1 MLVFGLVPPG
11 RVRTATDGWTA
22 GTRITMDDTRVDTV
36 DGARGITVPKLTLAA
51 ERSRPAPPRPLLQR
65 GWRFAELVRIARKNG
80 LLPIRRL
87 DFSTNPSGASVRAV
101 QAEGLRRAL
110 EEAGGAFVKMGQLL
124 STRSDFLPA
133 EFVTALSRL
142 QHSVKPA
149 PWDAVE
155 RMLEVEFGGPLAG
168 IFSAFDPEPIAA
180 ASIGQVHRATLTNG
194 TVVAVKVQRPG
205 IVPELRRDV
214 AIALRVTNVLSLT
227 SPQARVLG
235 VRAVAE
241 DYAADLV
248 RQLDFRLEA
257 RNLQAMRALQSRG
270 PRPGELRFPALF
282 EALSTDRVL
291 VMGYLEGETFSALN
305 TMPGAP
311 RVDLGEAMRIVLSAF
326 VRQIVFDGVF
336 HADLHP
342 GNIMLLADGTP
353 ALVDF
358 GSVGRLDLQLRET
371 IQELLIAYL
380 QSDTQLIADGLLA
393 LAPLREGVDEKAF
406 RRELSAFMTFELG
419 PGARVS
425 VLTVDVLVAILTRY
439 GVGIPAEFVA
449 AARAFAVLEGTL
461 RSTMPEFDLLEESRK
476 LAGAQIRDQMAPAN
490 VRELLTTELLALL
503 PSVRRLPRR
512 VDQIGLALETGK
524 LNVNVRLLADTSDRR
539 LLTGLVR
546 QSLLAVVGATAGVMS
561 LVYLTTPA
569 PADPGV
575 ISTVTAGFSLG
586 TGSVVLLVSA
596 LVDSIVT
603 RSRN

>member
-1 MLVFGLVPPG
+1 M
-11 RVRTATDGWTA
+11 A
-22 GTRITMDDTRVDTV
+22 
-36 DGARGITVPKLTLAA
+36 GARGITLPKLTLAT
-51 ERSRPAPPRPLLQR
+51 ERSRPAPPRPFLQR
-65 GWRFAELVRIARKNG
+65 GRRFAELVRIARKNG
-80 LLPIRRL
+80 LLPVRRL
-87 DFSTNPSGASVRAV
+87 DFTTNPGGAAVRAV
-101 QAEGLRRAL
+101 QAEGLRAAL

-124 STRSDFLPA
+124 STRSDFLPP
-133 EFVTALSRL
+133 EFARALATL
-142 QHSVKPA
+142 QQSVKPA
-149 PWDAVE
+149 PWGEVE
-155 RMLEVEFGGPLAG
+155 RMLEEEFGGPLAG
-168 IFSAFDPEPIAA
+168 VFASFDPDPIAA
-180 ASIGQVHRATLTNG
+180 ASIGQVHRATLMNG

-214 AIALRVTNVLSLT
+214 AIAVRVTNLMSLT
-227 SPQARVLG
+227 SPQARTLG
-235 VRAVAE
+235 IKAVAE

-257 RNLQAMRALQSRG
+257 LNLSAMRALQLRG
-270 PRPGELRFPALF
+270 PRAGDLRFPELF
-282 EALSTDRVL
+282 ESLSSDRVL
-291 VMGYLEGETFSALN
+291 VMEYLVGDTFSDLN
-305 TMPGAP
+305 ETSDAP
-311 RVDLGEAMRIVLSAF
+311 RAELGAAMRTVLSAF

-371 IQELLIAYL
+371 IQELLIAFL
-380 QSDTQLIADGLLA
+380 QSDTQLIADGLLKV
-393 LAPLREGVDEKAF
+393 APLRDGADEKAF
-406 RRELSAFMTFELG
+406 RRELSAFITFELG

-461 RSTMPEFDLLEESRK
+461 RSSMPEFDLLEESRG
-476 LAGAQIRDQMAPAN
+476 LASVQIRDQMAPAN

-512 VDQIGLALETGK
+512 FDQIGQALEMGN
-524 LNVNVRLLADTSDRR
+524 LNVNVRLLADQSDRR

-546 QSLLAVVGATAGVMS
+546 QSLLALVGGAAGVMS

-586 TGSVVLLVSA
+586 AGSVVLLVSA
-596 LVDSIVT
+596 FVDSLVT
-603 RSRN
+603 RSRA

>member
-1 MLVFGLVPPG
+1 M
-11 RVRTATDGWTA
+11 A
-22 GTRITMDDTRVDTV
+22 
-36 DGARGITVPKLTLAA
+36 GARGITLPKLTLAT
-51 ERSRPAPPRPLLQR
+51 ERSRPAPPRPFLQR
-65 GWRFAELVRIARKNG
+65 GRRFAELVRIARKNG
-80 LLPIRRL
+80 LLPVRRL
-87 DFSTNPSGASVRAV
+87 DFTTNPSGAAVRAV
-101 QAEGLRRAL
+101 QAEGLRAAL

-124 STRSDFLPA
+124 STRSDFLPP
-133 EFVTALSRL
+133 EFARALATL
-142 QHSVKPA
+142 QQSVKPA
-149 PWDAVE
+149 PWGEVE
-155 RMLEVEFGGPLAG
+155 RMLEEEFGGPLAG
-168 IFSAFDPEPIAA
+168 VFASFDPDPIAA
-180 ASIGQVHRATLTNG
+180 ASIGQVHRATLMNG

-214 AIALRVTNVLSLT
+214 AIAVRVTNLMSLT
-227 SPQARVLG
+227 SPQARTLG
-235 VRAVAE
+235 IKAVAE

-257 RNLQAMRALQSRG
+257 LNLSAMRALQLRG
-270 PRPGELRFPALF
+270 PRAGDLRFPELF
-282 EALSTDRVL
+282 ESLSSDRVL
-291 VMGYLEGETFSALN
+291 VMEYLVGDTFSDLN
-305 TMPGAP
+305 ETSDAP
-311 RVDLGEAMRIVLSAF
+311 RAELGAAMRTVLSAF

-371 IQELLIAYL
+371 IQELLIAFL
-380 QSDTQLIADGLLA
+380 QSDTQLIADGLLKV
-393 LAPLREGVDEKAF
+393 APLRDGADEKAF
-406 RRELSAFMTFELG
+406 RRELSAFITFELG

-461 RSTMPEFDLLEESRK
+461 RSSMPEFDLLEESRR
-476 LAGAQIRDQMAPAN
+476 LASVQIRDQMAPAN

-512 VDQIGLALETGK
+512 FDQIGQALEMGN
-524 LNVNVRLLADTSDRR
+524 LNVNVRLLADQNDRR

-546 QSLLAVVGATAGVMS
+546 QSLLALVGGAAGVMS

-586 TGSVVLLVSA
+586 AGSVVLLVSA
-596 LVDSIVT
+596 FADSLVT
-603 RSRN
+603 RSRA

>member
-1 MLVFGLVPPG
+1 M
-11 RVRTATDGWTA
+11 A
-22 GTRITMDDTRVDTV
+22 
-36 DGARGITVPKLTLAA
+36 GARGITLPKLTLAT
-51 ERSRPAPPRPLLQR
+51 ERSRPAPPRPFLQR
-65 GWRFAELVRIARKNG
+65 GRRFAELVRIARKNG
-80 LLPIRRL
+80 LLPVRRL
-87 DFSTNPSGASVRAV
+87 DFTTNPSGAAVRAV
-101 QAEGLRRAL
+101 QAEGLRAAL

-124 STRSDFLPA
+124 STRSDFLPP
-133 EFVTALSRL
+133 EFARALATL
-142 QHSVKPA
+142 QQSVKPA
-149 PWDAVE
+149 PWDEVE
-155 RMLEVEFGGPLAG
+155 RMLEEEFGGPLAG
-168 IFSAFDPEPIAA
+168 VFASFDPDPIAA
-180 ASIGQVHRATLTNG
+180 ASIGQVHRATLMNG

-214 AIALRVTNVLSLT
+214 AIAVRVTNLMSLT
-227 SPQARVLG
+227 SPQARTLG
-235 VRAVAE
+235 IKAVAE

-257 RNLQAMRALQSRG
+257 RNLSAMRALQLRG
-270 PRPGELRFPALF
+270 PRAGDLRFPELF
-282 EALSTDRVL
+282 ESLSSDRVL
-291 VMGYLEGETFSALN
+291 VMEYLFGDTFSDLN
-305 TMPGAP
+305 ETSDAP
-311 RVDLGEAMRIVLSAF
+311 RAELGAAMRTVLSAF

-371 IQELLIAYL
+371 IQELLIAFL
-380 QSDTQLIADGLLA
+380 QSDTQLIADGLLK
-393 LAPLREGVDEKAF
+393 LAPLRDGADEKSF
-406 RRELSAFMTFELG
+406 RRELSAFITFELG

-461 RSTMPEFDLLEESRK
+461 RSSMPEFDLLEESRR
-476 LAGAQIRDQMAPAN
+476 LASVQIRDQMAPAN

-512 VDQIGLALETGK
+512 FDQIGRALEMGN
-524 LNVNVRLLADTSDRR
+524 LNVNVRLLADQSDRR

-546 QSLLAVVGATAGVMS
+546 QSLLALVGGAAGVMS
-561 LVYLTTPA
+561 LVYLTTPT

-586 TGSVVLLVSA
+586 AGSVVLLISA
-596 LVDSIVT
+596 FVDSLVT
-603 RSRN
+603 RSRA

>member
-1 MLVFGLVPPG
+1 M
-11 RVRTATDGWTA
+11 A
-22 GTRITMDDTRVDTV
+22 
-36 DGARGITVPKLTLAA
+36 GARGITLPKLTLAT
-51 ERSRPAPPRPLLQR
+51 ERSRPAPPRPFLQR
-65 GWRFAELVRIARKNG
+65 GRRFAELVRIARKNG
-80 LLPIRRL
+80 LLPVRRL
-87 DFSTNPSGASVRAV
+87 DFTTNPSGAAVRAV
-101 QAEGLRRAL
+101 QAEGLRAAL

-124 STRSDFLPA
+124 STRSDFLPP
-133 EFVTALSRL
+133 EFARALATL
-142 QHSVKPA
+142 QQSVKPA
-149 PWDAVE
+149 PWDEVE
-155 RMLEVEFGGPLAG
+155 RMLEEEFGGPLAG
-168 IFSAFDPEPIAA
+168 VFASFDPDPIAA
-180 ASIGQVHRATLTNG
+180 ASIGQVHRATLMNG

-214 AIALRVTNVLSLT
+214 AIAVRVTNLMSLT
-227 SPQARVLG
+227 SPQARTLG
-235 VRAVAE
+235 IKAVAE

-257 RNLQAMRALQSRG
+257 LNLSAMRALQLRG
-270 PRPGELRFPALF
+270 PRAGDLRFPELF
-282 EALSTDRVL
+282 ESLSSDRVL
-291 VMGYLEGETFSALN
+291 VMEYLVGDTFSDLN
-305 TMPGAP
+305 ETSDAP
-311 RVDLGEAMRIVLSAF
+311 RAELGAAMRTVLSAF

-371 IQELLIAYL
+371 IQELLIAFL
-380 QSDTQLIADGLLA
+380 QSDTQLIADGLLK
-393 LAPLREGVDEKAF
+393 LAPLRDGADEKAF
-406 RRELSAFMTFELG
+406 RRELSAFITFELG

-461 RSTMPEFDLLEESRK
+461 RSSMPEFDLLEESRR
-476 LAGAQIRDQMAPAN
+476 LASVQIRDQMAPAN

-512 VDQIGLALETGK
+512 FDQIGQALEMGN
-524 LNVNVRLLADTSDRR
+524 LNVNVRLLADQSDRR

-546 QSLLAVVGATAGVMS
+546 QSLLALVGGAAGVMS

-586 TGSVVLLVSA
+586 AGSVVLLISA
-596 LVDSIVT
+596 FVDSLVT
-603 RSRN
+603 RSRA

>member
-1 MLVFGLVPPG
+1 M
-11 RVRTATDGWTA
+11 A
-22 GTRITMDDTRVDTV
+22 
-36 DGARGITVPKLTLAA
+36 GARGITLPKLTLAT
-51 ERSRPAPPRPLLQR
+51 ERSRPAPPRPFLQR
-65 GWRFAELVRIARKNG
+65 GRRFAELVRIARKNG
-80 LLPIRRL
+80 LLPVRRL
-87 DFSTNPSGASVRAV
+87 DFTTNPSGAAVRAV
-101 QAEGLRRAL
+101 QAEGLRAAL

-124 STRSDFLPA
+124 STRSDFLPP
-133 EFVTALSRL
+133 EFARALATL
-142 QHSVKPA
+142 QQSVKPA
-149 PWDAVE
+149 PWGEVE
-155 RMLEVEFGGPLAG
+155 RMLEEEFGGPLAG
-168 IFSAFDPEPIAA
+168 VFASFDPDPIAA
-180 ASIGQVHRATLTNG
+180 ASIGQVHRATLMNG

-214 AIALRVTNVLSLT
+214 AIAVRVTNLMSLT
-227 SPQARVLG
+227 SPQARTLG
-235 VRAVAE
+235 IKAVAE

-257 RNLQAMRALQSRG
+257 LNLSAMRALQLRG
-270 PRPGELRFPALF
+270 PRAGDLRFPELF
-282 EALSTDRVL
+282 ESLSSDRVL
-291 VMGYLEGETFSALN
+291 VMEYLFGDTFSDLN
-305 TMPGAP
+305 ETSDAP
-311 RVDLGEAMRIVLSAF
+311 RAELGAAMRTVLSAF

-371 IQELLIAYL
+371 IQELLIAFL
-380 QSDTQLIADGLLA
+380 QSDTQLIADGLLK
-393 LAPLREGVDEKAF
+393 LAPLRDGADEKSF
-406 RRELSAFMTFELG
+406 RRELSAFITFELG

-461 RSTMPEFDLLEESRK
+461 RSSMPEFDLLEESRR
-476 LAGAQIRDQMAPAN
+476 LASVQIRDQMAPAN

-512 VDQIGLALETGK
+512 FDQIGQALEMGN
-524 LNVNVRLLADTSDRR
+524 LNVNVRLLADQSDRR

-546 QSLLAVVGATAGVMS
+546 QSLLALVGGAAGVMS

-586 TGSVVLLVSA
+586 AGSVVLLISA
-596 LVDSIVT
+596 FVDSLVT
-603 RSRN
+603 RSRA

>member
-1 MLVFGLVPPG
+1 M
-11 RVRTATDGWTA
+11 A
-22 GTRITMDDTRVDTV
+22 
-36 DGARGITVPKLTLAA
+36 GARGITLPKLTLAT
-51 ERSRPAPPRPLLQR
+51 ERSRPAPPRPFLQR
-65 GWRFAELVRIARKNG
+65 GRRFAELVRIARKNG
-80 LLPIRRL
+80 LLPVRRL
-87 DFSTNPSGASVRAV
+87 DFTTNPSGAAVRAV
-101 QAEGLRRAL
+101 QAEGLRAAL

-124 STRSDFLPA
+124 STRSDFLPP
-133 EFVTALSRL
+133 EFARALATL
-142 QHSVKPA
+142 QQSVKPA
-149 PWDAVE
+149 PWDEVE
-155 RMLEVEFGGPLAG
+155 RMLEEEFGGPLAG
-168 IFSAFDPEPIAA
+168 VFASFDPDPIAA
-180 ASIGQVHRATLTNG
+180 ASIGQVHRATLMNG

-214 AIALRVTNVLSLT
+214 AIAVRVTNLMSLT
-227 SPQARVLG
+227 SPQARTLG
-235 VRAVAE
+235 IKAVAE

-257 RNLQAMRALQSRG
+257 LNLSAMRALQLRG
-270 PRPGELRFPALF
+270 PRAGDLRFPELF
-282 EALSTDRVL
+282 ESLSSDRVL
-291 VMGYLEGETFSALN
+291 VMEYLFGDTFSDLN
-305 TMPGAP
+305 ETSDAP
-311 RVDLGEAMRIVLSAF
+311 RAELGAAMRTVLSAF

-371 IQELLIAYL
+371 IQELLIAFL
-380 QSDTQLIADGLLA
+380 QSDTQLIADGLLK
-393 LAPLREGVDEKAF
+393 LAPLRDGADEKAF
-406 RRELSAFMTFELG
+406 RRELSAFITFELG

-461 RSTMPEFDLLEESRK
+461 RSSMPEFDLLEESRR
-476 LAGAQIRDQMAPAN
+476 LASVQIRDQMAPAN

-512 VDQIGLALETGK
+512 FDQIGRALEMGN
-524 LNVNVRLLADTSDRR
+524 LNVNVRLLADQSDRR

-546 QSLLAVVGATAGVMS
+546 QSLLALVGGAAGVMS

-586 TGSVVLLVSA
+586 AGSVVLLISA
-596 LVDSIVT
+596 FVDSLVT
-603 RSRN
+603 RSRA

>member
-1 MLVFGLVPPG
+1 M
-11 RVRTATDGWTA
+11 A
-22 GTRITMDDTRVDTV
+22 
-36 DGARGITVPKLTLAA
+36 GARGITLPKLTLAT
-51 ERSRPAPPRPLLQR
+51 ERSRPAPPRPFLQR
-65 GWRFAELVRIARKNG
+65 GRRFAELVRISRKNG
-80 LLPIRRL
+80 LLPVRRL
-87 DFSTNPSGASVRAV
+87 DFTTNPSGAAVRAV
-101 QAEGLRRAL
+101 QAEGLRAAL

-124 STRSDFLPA
+124 STRSDFLPP
-133 EFVTALSRL
+133 EFARALATL
-142 QHSVKPA
+142 QQSVKPA
-149 PWDAVE
+149 PWDEVE
-155 RMLEVEFGGPLAG
+155 RMLEEEFGGPLAG
-168 IFSAFDPEPIAA
+168 VFASFDPDPIAA
-180 ASIGQVHRATLTNG
+180 ASIGQVHRATLMNG

-214 AIALRVTNVLSLT
+214 AIAVRVTNLMSLT
-227 SPQARVLG
+227 SPQARTLG
-235 VRAVAE
+235 IKAVAE

-257 RNLQAMRALQSRG
+257 LNLSAMRALQLRG
-270 PRPGELRFPALF
+270 PRAGDLRFPELF
-282 EALSTDRVL
+282 ESLSSDRVL
-291 VMGYLEGETFSALN
+291 VMEYLVGDTFSDLN
-305 TMPGAP
+305 ETSDAP
-311 RVDLGEAMRIVLSAF
+311 RAELGAAMRTVLSAF

-371 IQELLIAYL
+371 IQELLIAFL
-380 QSDTQLIADGLLA
+380 QSDTQLIADGLLK
-393 LAPLREGVDEKAF
+393 LAPLRDGADEKAF
-406 RRELSAFMTFELG
+406 RRELSAFITFELG

-461 RSTMPEFDLLEESRK
+461 RSSMPEFDLLEESRR
-476 LAGAQIRDQMAPAN
+476 LASVQIRDQMAPAN

-512 VDQIGLALETGK
+512 FDQIGQALEMGN
-524 LNVNVRLLADTSDRR
+524 LNVNVRLLADQSDRR

-546 QSLLAVVGATAGVMS
+546 QSLLALVGGAAGVIS

-586 TGSVVLLVSA
+586 AGSVVLLVSA
-596 LVDSIVT
+596 FVDSLVT
-603 RSRN
+603 RSRA

>member
-1 MLVFGLVPPG
+1 M
-11 RVRTATDGWTA
+11 A
-22 GTRITMDDTRVDTV
+22 
-36 DGARGITVPKLTLAA
+36 GARGITLPKLTLAT
-51 ERSRPAPPRPLLQR
+51 ERSRPAPPRPFLQR
-65 GWRFAELVRIARKNG
+65 GRRFAELVRIARKNG
-80 LLPIRRL
+80 LLPVRRL
-87 DFSTNPSGASVRAV
+87 DFTTNPSGAAVRAV
-101 QAEGLRRAL
+101 QAEGLRAAL

-124 STRSDFLPA
+124 STRSDFLPP
-133 EFVTALSRL
+133 EFARALATL
-142 QHSVKPA
+142 QQSVKPA
-149 PWDAVE
+149 PWGEVE
-155 RMLEVEFGGPLAG
+155 RMLEEEFGGPLAG
-168 IFSAFDPEPIAA
+168 VFASFDPDPIAA
-180 ASIGQVHRATLTNG
+180 ASIGQVHRATLMNG

-214 AIALRVTNVLSLT
+214 AIAVRVTNLMSLT
-227 SPQARVLG
+227 SPQARTLG
-235 VRAVAE
+235 IKAVAE

-257 RNLQAMRALQSRG
+257 LNLSAMRALQLRG
-270 PRPGELRFPALF
+270 PRAGDLRFPELF
-282 EALSTDRVL
+282 ESLSSDRVL
-291 VMGYLEGETFSALN
+291 VMEYLVGDTFSDLN
-305 TMPGAP
+305 ETSDAP
-311 RVDLGEAMRIVLSAF
+311 RAELGAAMRTVLSAF

-371 IQELLIAYL
+371 IQELLIAFL
-380 QSDTQLIADGLLA
+380 QSDTQLIADGLLKV
-393 LAPLREGVDEKAF
+393 APLRDGADEKAF
-406 RRELSAFMTFELG
+406 RRELSAFITFELG

-461 RSTMPEFDLLEESRK
+461 RSSMPEFDLLEESRR
-476 LAGAQIRDQMAPAN
+476 LASVQIRDQMAPAN

-512 VDQIGLALETGK
+512 FDQIGQALEMGN
-524 LNVNVRLLADTSDRR
+524 LNVNVRLLADQSDRR

-546 QSLLAVVGATAGVMS
+546 QSLLALVGGAAGVMS

-586 TGSVVLLVSA
+586 AGSVVLLVSA
-596 LVDSIVT
+596 FVDSLVT
-603 RSRN
+603 RSRA

>member
-1 MLVFGLVPPG
+1 M
-11 RVRTATDGWTA
+11 A
-22 GTRITMDDTRVDTV
+22 
-36 DGARGITVPKLTLAA
+36 GARGITLPKLTLAT
-51 ERSRPAPPRPLLQR
+51 ERSRPAPPRPFLQR
-65 GWRFAELVRIARKNG
+65 GRRFAELVCIARKNG
-80 LLPIRRL
+80 LLPVRRL
-87 DFSTNPSGASVRAV
+87 DFTTNPSGAAVRAV
-101 QAEGLRRAL
+101 QAEGLRAAL

-124 STRSDFLPA
+124 STRSDFLPP
-133 EFVTALSRL
+133 EFARALATL
-142 QHSVKPA
+142 QQSVKPA
-149 PWDAVE
+149 PWGEVE
-155 RMLEVEFGGPLAG
+155 RMLEEEFGGPLAG
-168 IFSAFDPEPIAA
+168 VFASFDPDPIAA
-180 ASIGQVHRATLTNG
+180 ASIGQVHRATLMNG

-214 AIALRVTNVLSLT
+214 AIAVRVTNLMSLT
-227 SPQARVLG
+227 SPQARTLG
-235 VRAVAE
+235 IKAVAE

-257 RNLQAMRALQSRG
+257 LNLSAMRALQLRG
-270 PRPGELRFPALF
+270 PRAGDLRFPELF
-282 EALSTDRVL
+282 ESLSSDRVL
-291 VMGYLEGETFSALN
+291 VMEYLVGDTFSDLN
-305 TMPGAP
+305 ETSDAP
-311 RVDLGEAMRIVLSAF
+311 RAELGAAMRTVLSAF

-371 IQELLIAYL
+371 IQELLIAFL
-380 QSDTQLIADGLLA
+380 QSDTQLIADGLLKV
-393 LAPLREGVDEKAF
+393 APLRDGADEKAF
-406 RRELSAFMTFELG
+406 RRELSAFITFELG

-461 RSTMPEFDLLEESRK
+461 RSSMPEFDLLEESRR
-476 LAGAQIRDQMAPAN
+476 LASVQIRDQMAPAN

-512 VDQIGLALETGK
+512 FDQIGQALEMGN
-524 LNVNVRLLADTSDRR
+524 LNVNVRLLADQSDRR

-546 QSLLAVVGATAGVMS
+546 QSLLALVGGAAGVMS

-586 TGSVVLLVSA
+586 AGSVVLLVSA
-596 LVDSIVT
+596 FVDSLVT
-603 RSRN
+603 SSRA

>member
-1 MLVFGLVPPG
+1 M
-11 RVRTATDGWTA
+11 A
-22 GTRITMDDTRVDTV
+22 
-36 DGARGITVPKLTLAA
+36 GARGITLPKLTLAT
-51 ERSRPAPPRPLLQR
+51 ERSRPAPPRPFLQR
-65 GWRFAELVRIARKNG
+65 GRRFAELVRIARKNG
-80 LLPIRRL
+80 LLPVRRL
-87 DFSTNPSGASVRAV
+87 DFTTNPSAAAVRAV
-101 QAEGLRRAL
+101 QAEGLRAAL

-124 STRSDFLPA
+124 STRSDFLPP
-133 EFVTALSRL
+133 EFARALATL
-142 QHSVKPA
+142 QQSVKPA
-149 PWDAVE
+149 PWDEVE
-155 RMLEVEFGGPLAG
+155 RMLEEEFGGPLAG
-168 IFSAFDPEPIAA
+168 VFASFDPDPIAA
-180 ASIGQVHRATLTNG
+180 ASIGQVHRATLMNG

-214 AIALRVTNVLSLT
+214 AIAVRVTNLMSLA
-227 SPQARVLG
+227 SPQARTLG
-235 VRAVAE
+235 IKAVAE

-257 RNLQAMRALQSRG
+257 LNLSAMRALQLRG
-270 PRPGELRFPALF
+270 PRAGDLRFPELF
-282 EALSTDRVL
+282 ESLSSDRVL
-291 VMGYLEGETFSALN
+291 VMEYLFGDTFSDLN
-305 TMPGAP
+305 ETSDAP
-311 RVDLGEAMRIVLSAF
+311 RAELGAAMRTVLSAF

-371 IQELLIAYL
+371 IQELLIAFL
-380 QSDTQLIADGLLA
+380 QSDTQLIADGLLK
-393 LAPLREGVDEKAF
+393 LAPLRDGADEKSF
-406 RRELSAFMTFELG
+406 RRELSAFITFELG

-461 RSTMPEFDLLEESRK
+461 RSSMPEFDLLEESRR
-476 LAGAQIRDQMAPAN
+476 LASVQIRDQMAPAN

-512 VDQIGLALETGK
+512 FDQIGQALEMGN
-524 LNVNVRLLADTSDRR
+524 LNVNVRLLADQSDRR

-546 QSLLAVVGATAGVMS
+546 QSLLALVGGAAGVMS

-586 TGSVVLLVSA
+586 AGSVVLLISA
-596 LVDSIVT
+596 FVDSLVT
-603 RSRN
+603 RSRA

>member
-65 GWRFAELVRIARKNG
+65 GRRFAELVRIARKNG

-270 PRPGELRFPALF
+270 PRSGELRFPALF

-393 LAPLREGVDEKAF
+393 LAPLREGADEKAF
-406 RRELSAFMTFELG
+406 RRELSAFITFELG

>member
-1 MLVFGLVPPG
+1 M
-11 RVRTATDGWTA
+11 A
-22 GTRITMDDTRVDTV
+22 
-36 DGARGITVPKLTLAA
+36 GARGITLPKLTLAT
-51 ERSRPAPPRPLLQR
+51 ERSRPAPPRPFLQR
-65 GWRFAELVRIARKNG
+65 GRRFAELVRIARKNG
-80 LLPIRRL
+80 LLPVRRL
-87 DFSTNPSGASVRAV
+87 DFTTNPGGAAVRAV
-101 QAEGLRRAL
+101 QAEGLRAAL

-124 STRSDFLPA
+124 STRSDFLPP
-133 EFVTALSRL
+133 EFARALATL
-142 QHSVKPA
+142 QQSVKPA
-149 PWDAVE
+149 PWGEVE
-155 RMLEVEFGGPLAG
+155 RMLEEEFGGPLAG
-168 IFSAFDPEPIAA
+168 VFASFDPDPIAA
-180 ASIGQVHRATLTNG
+180 ASIGQVHRATLMNG

-214 AIALRVTNVLSLT
+214 AIAVRVTNLMSLT
-227 SPQARVLG
+227 SPQARTLG
-235 VRAVAE
+235 IKAVAE

-257 RNLQAMRALQSRG
+257 LNLSAMRALQLRG
-270 PRPGELRFPALF
+270 PRAGDLRFPELF
-282 EALSTDRVL
+282 ESLSSDRVL
-291 VMGYLEGETFSALN
+291 VMEYLVGDTFSDLN
-305 TMPGAP
+305 ETSDAP
-311 RVDLGEAMRIVLSAF
+311 RAELGAAMRTVLSAF

-371 IQELLIAYL
+371 IQELLIAFL
-380 QSDTQLIADGLLA
+380 QSDTQLIADGLLKV
-393 LAPLREGVDEKAF
+393 APLRDGADEKAF
-406 RRELSAFMTFELG
+406 RRELSAFITFELG

-461 RSTMPEFDLLEESRK
+461 RSSMPEFDLLEESRR
-476 LAGAQIRDQMAPAN
+476 LASVQIRDQMAPAN

-512 VDQIGLALETGK
+512 FDQIGQALEMGN
-524 LNVNVRLLADTSDRR
+524 LNVNVRLLADQSDRR

-546 QSLLAVVGATAGVMS
+546 QSLLALVGGAAGVMS

-586 TGSVVLLVSA
+586 AGSVVLLVSA
-596 LVDSIVT
+596 FVDSLVT
-603 RSRN
+603 RSRA

>member
-1 MLVFGLVPPG
+1 M
-11 RVRTATDGWTA
+11 A
-22 GTRITMDDTRVDTV
+22 
-36 DGARGITVPKLTLAA
+36 GARGITLPKLTLAT
-51 ERSRPAPPRPLLQR
+51 ERSRPAPPRPFLQR
-65 GWRFAELVRIARKNG
+65 GRRFAELVRIARKNG
-80 LLPIRRL
+80 LLPVRRL
-87 DFSTNPSGASVRAV
+87 DFTTNPSGAAVRAV
-101 QAEGLRRAL
+101 QAEGLRAAL

-124 STRSDFLPA
+124 STRSDFLPP
-133 EFVTALSRL
+133 EFARALATL
-142 QHSVKPA
+142 QQSVKPA
-149 PWDAVE
+149 PWGEVE
-155 RMLEVEFGGPLAG
+155 RMLEEEFGGPLAG
-168 IFSAFDPEPIAA
+168 VFASFDPDPIAA
-180 ASIGQVHRATLTNG
+180 ASIGQVHRATLMNG

-214 AIALRVTNVLSLT
+214 AIAVRVTNLMSLT
-227 SPQARVLG
+227 SPQARTLG
-235 VRAVAE
+235 IKAVAE

-257 RNLQAMRALQSRG
+257 LNLSAMRALQLRG
-270 PRPGELRFPALF
+270 PRAGDLRFPELF
-282 EALSTDRVL
+282 ESLSSDRVL
-291 VMGYLEGETFSALN
+291 VMEYLVGDTFSDLN
-305 TMPGAP
+305 ETSDAP
-311 RVDLGEAMRIVLSAF
+311 RAELGAAMRTVLSAF

-371 IQELLIAYL
+371 IQELLIAFL
-380 QSDTQLIADGLLA
+380 QSDTQLIADGLLK
-393 LAPLREGVDEKAF
+393 LAPLRDGADEKAF
-406 RRELSAFMTFELG
+406 RRELSAFITFELG

-461 RSTMPEFDLLEESRK
+461 RSSMPEFDLLEESRR
-476 LAGAQIRDQMAPAN
+476 LASVQIRDQMAPAN

-512 VDQIGLALETGK
+512 FDQIGQALEMGN
-524 LNVNVRLLADTSDRR
+524 LNVNVRLLADQSDRR

-546 QSLLAVVGATAGVMS
+546 QSLLALVGGAAGVMS

-586 TGSVVLLVSA
+586 AGSVVLLVSA
-596 LVDSIVT
+596 FVDSLVT
-603 RSRN
+603 RSRA